1 MERKVCAADG
11 GGRGRGER
19 AEREGSGAIHTF
31 LLKIL
36 RFGIYFLITYV
47 YIQSRRFIRE
57 AYMRLRAA
65 GERTAAGGVSAMA
78 GGMSAMAGGVSS
90 MAGGMNA
97 MVGMMNAAAGE
108 RAAVRP
114 AGNGAATVRGATGN
128 EEPAKVENVWSEGS
142 AGGAR

>member
-65 GERTAAGGVSAMA
+65 GERTAAGGVS
-78 GGMSAMAGGVSS
+78 S

-97 MVGMMNAAAGE
+97 MVGVMNAAAGE
-108 RAAVRP
+108 WAAVRL
-114 AGNGAATVRGATGN
+114 T
-128 EEPAKVENVWSEGS
+128 GS

>member
-1 MERKVCAADG
+1 
-11 GGRGRGER
+11 
-19 AEREGSGAIHTF
+19 
-31 LLKIL
+31 
-36 RFGIYFLITYV
+36 
-47 YIQSRRFIRE
+47 
-57 AYMRLRAA
+57 MRLRAA

-97 MVGMMNAAAGE
+97 MVGVMNAAAGE
-108 RAAVRP
+108 WAAVRP

>member
-1 MERKVCAADG
+1 
-11 GGRGRGER
+11 
-19 AEREGSGAIHTF
+19 
-31 LLKIL
+31 
-36 RFGIYFLITYV
+36 
-47 YIQSRRFIRE
+47 
-57 AYMRLRAA
+57 MRLRAA

-78 GGMSAMAGGVSS
+78 GGVSAMAGGVSAA
-90 MAGGMNA
+90 AGSVSA

-114 AGNGAATVRGATGN
+114 AGNGAVTVRGATGN

>member
-1 MERKVCAADG
+1 MCGRRGDG
-11 GGRGRGER
+11 GRGER

-65 GERTAAGGVSAMA
+65 GERTAAGG
-78 GGMSAMAGGVSS
+78 MSAMAGSVS
-90 MAGGMNA
+90 AL
-97 MVGMMNAAAGE
+97 VGE
-108 RAAVRP
+108 WAAVRP
-114 AGNGAATVRGATGN
+114 AG
-128 EEPAKVENVWSEGS
+128 S

>member
-78 GGMSAMAGGVSS
+78 GGVSAMVGVVSS
-90 MAGGMNA
+90 MAGGMNAMAGVVSA

-114 AGNGAATVRGATGN
+114 AG
-128 EEPAKVENVWSEGS
+128 S

>member
-78 GGMSAMAGGVSS
+78 GGVSAAAGSVS
-90 MAGGMNA
+90 A

>member
-78 GGMSAMAGGVSS
+78 GGVSAMAGGVSSMAGGVSS

-97 MVGMMNAAAGE
+97 MVGVMNAAAGE
-108 RAAVRP
+108 WAAVRL
-114 AGNGAATVRGATGN
+114 T
-128 EEPAKVENVWSEGS
+128 GS

>member
-65 GERTAAGGVSAMA
+65 GERTAAGG
-78 GGMSAMAGGVSS
+78 MSAMAGSVSVLVGVVSS

-97 MVGMMNAAAGE
+97 MVGVMNAAAGE
-108 RAAVRP
+108 WAAVRL
-114 AGNGAATVRGATGN
+114 T
-128 EEPAKVENVWSEGS
+128 GS

>member
-65 GERTAAGGVSAMA
+65 GERTAAGG
-78 GGMSAMAGGVSS
+78 MSAMAGGVSLMVGGVSS
-90 MAGGMNA
+90 MAGGVSA
-97 MVGMMNAAAGE
+97 LVGVVSALVGMMNAAAGE
-108 RAAVRP
+108 RAAVRL
-114 AGNGAATVRGATGN
+114 T
-128 EEPAKVENVWSEGS
+128 GS

>member
-11 GGRGRGER
+11 GDGGRGER

-78 GGMSAMAGGVSS
+78 GGVSAMAGVVSALVGVVS
-90 MAGGMNA
+90 AL
-97 MVGMMNAAAGE
+97 VGMMNAAAGE
-108 RAAVRP
+108 RAAVRL
-114 AGNGAATVRGATGN
+114 T
-128 EEPAKVENVWSEGS
+128 GS

>member
-65 GERTAAGGVSAMA
+65 GERTAAGG
-78 GGMSAMAGGVSS
+78 MSAMAGGVSS

-108 RAAVRP
+108 RAAVRS
-114 AGNGAATVRGATGN
+114 A
-128 EEPAKVENVWSEGS
+128 GS

>member
-65 GERTAAGGVSAMA
+65 GERTAAGG
-78 GGMSAMAGGVSS
+78 MSAMAGGVSLMVGGVSS
-90 MAGGMNA
+90 MAGGVSA
-97 MVGMMNAAAGE
+97 LVGVVSALVGMMNAAAGE
-108 RAAVRP
+108 RAAVRL
-114 AGNGAATVRGATGN
+114 A
-128 EEPAKVENVWSEGS
+128 GS